1 MKLLVFAGSTRQ
13 NSFNRQ
19 LAVAAAA
26 IANDAGAEVTHLEL
40 ATLDLPLYNALLKNA
55 IDWASSPVKGDP
67 EWNRGTEAFE
77 GKVVGLLS
85 TSPGPLGGLRS
96 LSHLNPLLLNLQC
109 VGWHPGSLHWAAPD
123 RPLTRMACCRVKS
136 TARACKVWSI
146 RCSGPAP
153 DFMIKMAYSPRP

>member
-19 LAVAAAA
+19 LAIAAAA

-40 ATLDLPLYNALLKNA
+40 ATLDLPLHNALLKNA

-109 VGWHPGSLHWAAPD
+109 WVAPRQFALGSALQAFDANGLLQSEVHRQGVQSVVDQVLWA
-123 RPLTRMACCRVKS
+123 S
-136 TARACKVWSI
+136 ARLYDKN
-146 RCSGPAP
+146 GL
-153 DFMIKMAYSPRP
+153 